1 LKETADADAAQV
13 GVGLILFWPA
23 LFLVEGGDGAEAQE
37 YSRLK
42 GEKEAIERVSIQ
54 KKCAVNFTPAPTLQV
69 TTNSQA
75 QVAYDE
81 LEVPKPGD
89 GIDGR
94 LLFDLFKGNM
104 AEGTIDQ
111 CYPGSI
117 KSGSSKIQIQ
127 FRDLDKASF
136 SITCVPLS
144 SSWYV
149 SEQFDAKWK
158 IKENEL
164 CFYDVP
170 RNESS
175 FSNDCNPVSLN
186 KLFYGFKR
194 SGEGSLEFNMKGS
207 GLPSSTSE
215 QIERAVS
222 RIKTSS

>member
-1 LKETADADAAQV
+1 MKETADADAAQV

-54 KKCAVNFTPAPTLQV
+54 KKCAVNFTSAPTLQV

-94 LLFDLFKGNM
+94 LLFDLFKGNI

-136 SITCVPLS
+136 SITCVPMS

-158 IKENEL
+158 IKGNEL